1 MSATKY
7 AAEYAVEQ
15 LYFNQGLSEQ
25 EIMDATGLSVEFIC
39 TVIEDNKYLHQ
50 QQMYAVHSHTNN

>member
-25 EIMDATGLSVEFIC
+25 EIAEATGLSLDFIS
-39 TVIEDNKYLHQ
+39 TVIDDNKYLHQ
-50 QQMYAVHSHTNN
+50 QQMYAAHSYE